1 LETSGVAA
9 SLIVTLLLVE
19 AHTPLE
25 MVHRRTEEA
34 PGVRPVTPELN
45 SVGVVTTADPEVTV
59 HAPVPG
65 AGLLPAKV
73 VVVTLHRFCAA
84 PALAAGAGEVTVM

>member
-9 SLIVTLLLVE
+9 TFIVTLLLVE

-25 MVHRRTEEA
+25 IVHRRVED
-34 PGVRPVTPELN
+34 PPIVKPVTPELKR
-45 SVGVVTTADPEVTV
+45 VGVVTTALPEVTV

-65 AGLLPAKV
+65 AGLLPARV